1 MRFKK
6 RFKLLKL
13 QRKNRTIDVPL
24 KILKFGHTRWN
35 SIVHFLKNRK
45 RLAYFFRVP
54 SKKNFQKTKNR
65 KLKLSDNILKK
76 TENMDIIKKLGFTNM
91 KTQSSLKKWER
102 LNEIHK
108 EALNIRRSFYQTYGS
123 HIRYKELK
131 KQLFPGKRAIQ
142 DRATF
147 LKKILKFEFRIDILL
162 HRLRFFKSSFETR
175 TYLNKKLIKVN
186 SRAVKGNYY
195 LRAGDIITCDCL
207 ISYKEN
213 LASLKTAFLL
223 RNCFEIDYYT
233 GTIVVLRSFD
243 EIYESEFPFF
253 FIKYLD
259 MQKFRYSL
267 K

>member
-54 SKKNFQKTKNR
+54 SKKKFQKTKNR

-76 TENMDIIKKLGFTNM
+76 TGNIDIIKKLGFTNM
-91 KTQSSLKKWER
+91 KTQSSLKRWER
-102 LNEIHK
+102 LNEIYK
-108 EALNIRRSFYQTYGS
+108 EALNTRRSFYQTY
-123 HIRYKELK
+123 
-131 KQLFPGKRAIQ
+131 GKRAIQ